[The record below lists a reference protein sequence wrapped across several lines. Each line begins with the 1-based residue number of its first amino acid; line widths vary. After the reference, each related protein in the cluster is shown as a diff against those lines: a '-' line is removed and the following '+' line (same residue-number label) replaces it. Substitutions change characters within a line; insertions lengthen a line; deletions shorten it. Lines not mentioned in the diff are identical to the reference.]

1 VCALRRTPQKSEIP
15 RNLDLLN
22 LTYSDC
28 RNDGPCAVDSAKSGV
43 IKYMDNRLEKIIQVL
58 QEKAG
63 ASYEE
68 FRGEVHIFIGPEQ
81 IVDALTFLRDEH
93 AFSLLSA
100 LTAVDY
106 WPQENPRFH
115 VIYQL
120 TSLTNNMSVQLRVP
134 VNGGQPSLPTAT
146 SVFEVANWREREIA
160 DMFGVEFVGHPDPR
174 RILMPEDWDG
184 HPLRKDYP
192 LGYEE
197 PQFTFNFEEIDLR
210 KPYVKE

>member
-1 VCALRRTPQKSEIP
+1 
-15 RNLDLLN
+15 
-22 LTYSDC
+22 
-28 RNDGPCAVDSAKSGV
+28 VD
-43 IKYMDNRLEKIIQVL
+43 NTLEKIVQVL
-58 QEKAG
+58 QDKAG
-63 ASYEE
+63 ATFEE
-68 FRGEVHIFIGPEQ
+68 FRGEVHVFVNAEQ
-81 IVDALTFLRDEH
+81 IVNSLTFLRDEH

-120 TSLTNNMSVQLRVP
+120 TSLTQNLSLQLRVP
-134 VNGGQPSLPTAT
+134 VNAGELKVPTAT
-146 SVFEVANWREREIA
+146 GVFEVADWREREVQ
-160 DMFGVEFVGHPDPR
+160 DMFGIEFEGHPDPR